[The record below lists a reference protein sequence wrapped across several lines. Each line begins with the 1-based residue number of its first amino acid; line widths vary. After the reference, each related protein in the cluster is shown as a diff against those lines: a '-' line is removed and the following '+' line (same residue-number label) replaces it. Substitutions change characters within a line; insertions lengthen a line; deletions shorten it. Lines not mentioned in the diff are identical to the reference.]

1 MDPGIYKFIH
11 YIGIFF
17 LLTGLGALIFS
28 EKDKIKL
35 ATLSHGI
42 GLLLILLGGFGMQA
56 KTHIGFPVW
65 FTVKLVIWLVLGG
78 LVVAIK
84 KKLMP
89 PVAAWL
95 LVIVLCGVAAWLG
108 LANAVIP
115 N

>member
-11 YIGIFF
+11 YLGIFF
-17 LLTGLGALIFS
+17 LLTGLGGLIFS
-28 EKDKIKL
+28 EKEKIKL
-35 ATLSHGI
+35 ATISHGI

-56 KTHIGFPVW
+56 KIEGMGFPAW

-89 PVAAWL
+89 PVAGWL
-95 LVIVLCGVAAWLG
+95 FVVVLCAVAAWLG
-108 LANAVIP
+108 RAN
-115 N
+115 